1 MLTTACYLESASAL
15 IMCSTATCDLPIS
28 AADAVLCLCQAS
40 QKRCS
45 SCAFL
50 KPFFGYSISRGE
62 VSRGITMLPRTKMIF
77 PPPTLSLISFL
88 LPSLPCSILTSF
100 LAVPQIRQATKLF
113 TTWVQ
118 YHVQALPTASFP
130 QNSLYSFM
138 SPFKFHLLSKVFLDM
153 LAHSIT
159 PQLCTSYFPYSDF
172 FFLQSTY
179 ELLINIVFLKTMLR
193 CDMSSTEFGHK
204 ALYTK
209 SQCLE

>member
-1 MLTTACYLESASAL
+1 MCISNRSA
-15 IMCSTATCDLPIS
+15 
-28 AADAVLCLCQAS
+28 
-40 QKRCS
+40 
-45 SCAFL
+45 
-50 KPFFGYSISRGE
+50 
-62 VSRGITMLPRTKMIF
+62 IF
-77 PPPTLSLISFL
+77 VPDSFVIILSLISFL

-100 LAVPQIRQATKLF
+100 LSVPQIRQAAKLF
-113 TTWVQ
+113 TSWDQ
-118 YHVQALPTASFP
+118 YHIQALPTASFP
-130 QNSLYSFM
+130 QNSLYPFISFM

-179 ELLINIVFLKTMLR
+179 ELLTNIVFLKTILR

-204 ALYTK
+204 ALYSK